1 MTRKGAN
8 NNNYKDIE
16 LNLLRESVH
25 GQNIHDKSKT
35 IYQHVVKKCLG
46 LNSTRDIPKGYVIHH
61 KDANHNNN
69 SPENLIVLPKTA
81 HRLIHT

>member
-1 MTRKGAN
+1 M
-8 NNNYKDIE
+8 
-16 LNLLRESVH
+16 
-25 GQNIHDKSKT
+25 
-35 IYQHVVKKCLG
+35 YQHVVKKCLG

>member
-1 MTRKGAN
+1 MTRKGVN
-8 NNNYKDIE
+8 NNNYKVIE
-16 LNLLRESVH
+16 LDLLRESVH

-35 IYQHVVKKCLG
+35 MYQHVVKKCLG
-46 LNSTRDIPKGYVIHH
+46 LNSIKDIPKGYVIHH